1 MITLKKTPGKP
12 FLVLNL
18 SDPQLGDGE
27 WTEGHRNR
35 RILETTVKTL
45 IERVKPDLITVSGD
59 LSWAGN
65 DYAYDMLADFLDTFA
80 IPWAPVWG
88 NHDNQGGPEYIDSV
102 ADRYLTHKYCVYE
115 KGDPTIGN
123 GNYVIAVEENGCVVS
138 GILMIDSHDR
148 DPYTDADGNEQLAW
162 ARLTEPQMTW
172 YKEQIAALRAMGCGD
187 TSIIMHIPFYAYNN
201 AYRAAYAKSD
211 EESRKQLTPETA
223 VPGADC
229 WNPGYEDSL
238 GVQYEGIGSYVT
250 DDGVFEIIR
259 DTGSTRHVIVGH
271 DHINN
276 WMINYQGVK
285 LVFSLKAGAG
295 CYWTPVLNGGTVLQI
310 GSDGAEC
317 VYHEFVDVSDILA
330 EG

>member
-12 FLVLNL
+12 FRVLNL

-27 WTEGHRNR
+27 WAEGHRNR
-35 RILETTVKTL
+35 RILETTVRTL
-45 IERVKPDLITVSGD
+45 VERVHPDLITVSGD

-65 DYAYDMLADFLDTFA
+65 DHAYDMLADFLDTFG

-88 NHDNQGGPEYIDSV
+88 NHDNQGGADYIDTV
-102 ADRYLTHKYCVYE
+102 ADRYLTHRLCVYE
-115 KGDPTIGN
+115 KGDPAIGN
-123 GNYVIAVEENGCVVS
+123 GNYVIAVEEDGAIVS

-162 ARLTEPQMTW
+162 ARLTGPQMAW
-172 YKEQIAALRAMGCGD
+172 YQEQIAALRARGCD
-187 TSIIMHIPFYAYNN
+187 NTSIIMHIPFYAYNT
-201 AYRAAYAKSD
+201 AYQAAYAKPD
-211 EESRKQLTPETA
+211 EASRKQLTPETA

-238 GVQYEGIGSYVT
+238 GVQYEGIGSYVS

-259 DTGSTRHVIVGH
+259 DTGSTKFVIVGH

-295 CYWTPVLNGGTVLQI
+295 CYWTPVLNGGTVLEI
-310 GSDGAEC
+310 GSAGAERVC
-317 VYHEFVDVSDILA
+317 HEFVDVSDILA
-330 EG
+330 ER